1 MLKLQNVEQ
10 LKPILKFI
18 NTKLEK
24 KIKKNITV
32 VNDYKKNPDKF
43 NEAVK
48 KKYIERKQQI
58 NKFKNTG
65 YKIYAIL
72 ETLDRRQPLAPAAV
86 ANLQTQIDAII
97 LESLNRQRSKPIWK
111 RILPPAYS
119 STISSNEDRHD
130 ESESIRARIRSQIIN
145 GATQNT

>member
-58 NKFKNTG
+58 NKFKKQNKNFF
-65 YKIYAIL
+65 Y
-72 ETLDRRQPLAPAAV
+72 E
-86 ANLQTQIDAII
+86 
-97 LESLNRQRSKPIWK
+97 
-111 RILPPAYS
+111 RIK
-119 STISSNEDRHD
+119 
-130 ESESIRARIRSQIIN
+130 
-145 GATQNT
+145 